1 MALELKYRYIA
12 YDGSVIVYRDLD
24 GHQIGFGSTGTN
36 NLIRVNTQQDRT
48 YLIDNLSGK
57 FYKLINNTKKTD
69 SGKAVVY
76 NDYTKDEEYTL
87 TEIPNR
93 AAVLNIRFGDA
104 SGSTNYNVTRAFL
117 TASGLQAVKETRS
130 DKNYIYVA
138 EICHPNVAFGGVGS
152 GSTTWSTLASNF
164 NLFLNLSKNPG
175 PSGINGNVSSSGS
188 PQKVHDWHLAIAV
201 EPLDIVNAPYI
212 TLSCIIEYI

>member
-1 MALELKYRYIA
+1 MALELKYRYID
-12 YDGSVIVYRDLD
+12 YDGSVILYRDLE
-24 GHQIGFGSTGTN
+24 GRQIGFGSTGIN

-48 YLIDNLSGK
+48 YLVDNLSGK
-57 FYKLINNTKKTD
+57 FYKLINNTKKTESD
-69 SGKAVVY
+69 KAAVFNSY
-76 NDYTKDEEYTL
+76 EKDEEYPL

-104 SGSTNYNVTRAFL
+104 SGITNYNVTRAIL
-117 TASGLQAVKETRS
+117 TASGLGRVKETKS
-130 DKNYIYVA
+130 TNNYIYA
-138 EICHPNVAFGGVGS
+138 SEICHPNVNFGGVGS
-152 GSTTWSTLASNF
+152 GSTSWSTLASNF
-164 NLFLNLSKNPG
+164 NYFLDLSKNPG

-201 EPLDIVNAPYI
+201 EPQGIVNAAYI